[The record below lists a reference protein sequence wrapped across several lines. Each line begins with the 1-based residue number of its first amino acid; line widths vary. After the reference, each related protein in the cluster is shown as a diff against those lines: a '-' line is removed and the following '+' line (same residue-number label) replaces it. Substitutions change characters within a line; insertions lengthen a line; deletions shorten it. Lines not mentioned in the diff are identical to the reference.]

1 MACPFGTMAAAY
13 YACCMI
19 GKGIAGWVTYL
30 YCPRPMSIHDH
41 DRSDEMNALLH
52 AMLEAEACDLGTV
65 GLVLMAQEDP
75 SERSEE

>member
-1 MACPFGTMAAAY
+1 
-13 YACCMI
+13 
-19 GKGIAGWVTYL
+19 
-30 YCPRPMSIHDH
+30 MSIHDH

-65 GLVLMAQEDP
+65 GLVLMVQEEP